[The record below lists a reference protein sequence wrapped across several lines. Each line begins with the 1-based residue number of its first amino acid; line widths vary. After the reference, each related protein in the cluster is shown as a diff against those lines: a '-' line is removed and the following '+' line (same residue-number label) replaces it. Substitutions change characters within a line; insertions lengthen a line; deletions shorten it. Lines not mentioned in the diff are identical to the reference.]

1 MSTLIERLRKQRTCD
16 TKDGVP
22 ELLEEAAR
30 EIERLTVALAELDQ
44 RRNAEAPYSSSNW
57 SDDA

>member
-1 MSTLIERLRKQRTCD
+1 MSSLIERLRTHRTYD
-16 TKDGVP
+16 SKDGMP

-30 EIERLTVALAELDQ
+30 EIERLTIALAEADQ